1 MYRLGKLPVNPDHVK
16 KALKFADYVPAV
28 LPPIPGSFSN
38 LSNVFASLGM
48 QNTSSN
54 IPVLFPL
61 DGNGPDPSVPTT
73 TGYGDCVMA
82 MFAHWITL
90 CCGLLGIK
98 NVPTPQQVVAAYL
111 KLSPNDDGLNISNV
125 IDITISSGLLGEKP
139 GAKVYIDPSNWDHM
153 RLAMYMFGG
162 LLGGIQCTDAM
173 QTQFSNGQPWDGSG
187 TV

>member
-82 MFAHWITL
+82 MLLTGLRFA
-90 CCGLLGIK
+90 
-98 NVPTPQQVVAAYL
+98 AACWASRTFRPRSRW
-111 KLSPNDDGLNISNV
+111 SPR
-125 IDITISSGLLGEKP
+125 T
-139 GAKVYIDPSNWDHM
+139 
-153 RLAMYMFGG
+153 
-162 LLGGIQCTDAM
+162 
-173 QTQFSNGQPWDGSG
+173 
-187 TV
+187 